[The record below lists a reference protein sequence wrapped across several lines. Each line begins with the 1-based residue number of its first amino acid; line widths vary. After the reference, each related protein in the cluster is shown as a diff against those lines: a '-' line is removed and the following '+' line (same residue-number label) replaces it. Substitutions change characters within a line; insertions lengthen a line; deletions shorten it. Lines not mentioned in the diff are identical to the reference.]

1 MTASSRTAI
10 TPLTVQPITN
20 TVTLTA
26 SRSWLASLHG
36 TDQTE
41 TVTLDASK
49 LVAGTHYIASAD
61 PAQPYSRLLSG
72 LPLGRITASGLYGPF
87 DPAAADGRQNFAGLV
102 FDEALFAPGQPKIPC
117 ALLWHGVA
125 RAAKIPG
132 GIDTTK
138 VTPSSTGA
146 LIRFV

>member
-10 TPLTVQPITN
+10 TPLTVQPIT
-20 TVTLTA
+20 TSVTLNA
-26 SRSWLASLHG
+26 SRAWLASLHG

-49 LVAGTHYIASAD
+49 LVAGTHYTAGDAS
-61 PAQPYSRLLSG
+61 QPYSRLVSG
-72 LPLGRITASGLYGPF
+72 IPLGRITASGLYGPF

-102 FDEALFAPGQPKIPC
+102 FEETLFAPGQPKIPC

-125 RAAKIPG
+125 RTAKIPG

-138 VTPSSTGA
+138 ITPSPTGA

>member
-1 MTASSRTAI
+1 MTT
-10 TPLTVQPITN
+10 QPIT
-20 TVTLTA
+20 TSATYTA
-26 SRSWLASLHG
+26 GRPWLASTHG

-41 TVTLDASK
+41 TVTIDASK
-49 LVAGTHYIASAD
+49 LVANTHYVASTD
-61 PAQPYSRLLSG
+61 STQPYSRLLSG
-72 LPLGRITASGLYGPF
+72 LPLGKITASGLYGPY
-87 DPAAADGRQNFAGLV
+87 DPAATDGRQTFSGLV

-132 GIDTTK
+132 GIDPTK
-138 VTPSSTGA
+138 ITLSPTGA

>member
-1 MTASSRTAI
+1 M
-10 TPLTVQPITN
+10 TVQPIT
-20 TVTLTA
+20 TSTTLSA
-26 SRSWLASLHG
+26 NRAWLASLHG

-49 LVAGTHYIASAD
+49 LVAGTHYTAGDAV
-61 PAQPYSRLLSG
+61 QPYSRLVSG
-72 LPLGRITASGLYGPF
+72 IPLGKITASGLYGPF
-87 DPAAADGRQNFAGLV
+87 DPAAVDGRQNFAGLLFEETV
-102 FDEALFAPGQPKIPC
+102 FAPGQPKIPC

-138 VTPSSTGA
+138 ITLSPTGA

>member
-1 MTASSRTAI
+1 M
-10 TPLTVQPITN
+10 TVQPIT
-20 TVTLTA
+20 TSVTLTA
-26 SRSWLASLHG
+26 NRSWLASLHG

-49 LVAGTHYIASAD
+49 LVAGTHYVASAD
-61 PAQPYSRLLSG
+61 STQPYSRLLSG
-72 LPLGRITASGLYGPF
+72 VPLGRITASGLYGPF
-87 DPAAADGRQNFAGLV
+87 DPAAVDGRQNLAGLV
-102 FDEALFAPGQPKIPC
+102 FEETLFAPGQPKIPC

-138 VTPSSTGA
+138 ITLSPTGA

>member
-1 MTASSRTAI
+1 M
-10 TPLTVQPITN
+10 TVQPITS
-20 TVTLTA
+20 TVTYTA
-26 SRSWLASLHG
+26 NRPWLASLHG

-49 LVAGTHYIASAD
+49 LAAGTHYVASTD

-72 LPLGRITASGLYGPF
+72 IPLGRITASGLYGPY
-87 DPAAADGRQNFAGLV
+87 DPAAVDGRQNFAGLV

-138 VTPSSTGA
+138 ITLSPTGA
-146 LIRFV
+146 QIRFV